1 MKISSLQTTF
11 EAKRP
16 KSSEIF
22 ERAKHSMSG
31 GVNGNLRYF
40 APFPIVFEQA
50 KNATLIDVDG
60 HHYVDYLLSYGALTL
75 GHAHPEVLAAV
86 ERVWS
91 QQGTSSFGAT
101 HPLEIEMAEELIAL
115 FPSFDQIRF
124 TNSGLEATL
133 FSLRLAMAATGRSHV
148 AKFEGHYH
156 GAYDHLLQSVTPDT
170 QAAGDAE
177 EPLPVPDSLGSPDYY
192 RQHSVILPFND
203 WDACERILTER
214 AMDLAAVIMEPMLS
228 GYIAADPQFM
238 KNLRELTAQL
248 GIVLIFD
255 EVKTGFRIE
264 VGGAQTYYDVEPDLT
279 ALGKVVGGG
288 FPIGIVGGK
297 CAIMELASPLRSK
310 KKSEVVFH
318 SGTFNG
324 NPVSIAAG
332 LATIRYLKQSG
343 HFEQIVMH
351 TNELRN
357 GIDALA
363 RQYELPLQTMGMGTI
378 FNVLATQEAVQHYR
392 DLGANS
398 NQLRLALDYLLME
411 NGVYSKPLNR
421 FSLSAAHGPAEIKAT
436 LEAFE
441 KSMATLKRD
450 PLEN

>member
-1 MKISSLQTTF
+1 MKISSLQHTF
-11 EAKRP
+11 QVNRP
-16 KSSEIF
+16 KSASFF
-22 ERAKHSMSG
+22 EKAKASMSG

-40 APFPIVFEQA
+40 APFPIIFEKAQGA
-50 KNATLIDVDG
+50 SLIDLDG
-60 HHYVDYLLSYGALTL
+60 HRYVDYLLSYGALML
-75 GHAHPEVLAAV
+75 GHAHPDVQKAV
-86 ERVWS
+86 QNVWNE
-91 QQGTSSFGAT
+91 QGTSSFGAT
-101 HPLEIEMAEELIAL
+101 HPLEMEMTEELLAL
-115 FPSFDQIRF
+115 YPSFDQVRF

-133 FSLRLAMAATGRSHV
+133 FALRLAAAYTGKTHI

-156 GAYDHLLQSVTPDT
+156 GAHDHVLQSVNPTAELSGSPKAP
-170 QAAGDAE
+170 QA
-177 EPLPVPDSLGSPDYY
+177 VPDSLGSPDYY

-203 WDACERILTER
+203 WDACERILTEQK
-214 AMDLAAVIMEPMLS
+214 DKIAAVIMEPLLS
-228 GYIAADPQFM
+228 GYIAAEPQFM
-238 KNLRELTAQL
+238 KHLRELTTEL

-264 VGGAQTYYDVEPDLT
+264 LGGAQAFYGVEPDLT

-297 CAIMELASPLRSK
+297 RSIMELSSPLRSDK
-310 KKSEVVFH
+310 RSEVVFH

-332 LATIRYLKQSG
+332 LATIRYLKQPG
-343 HFEQIVMH
+343 VFPRIVEQ
-351 TNELRN
+351 TNELRAM
-357 GIDALA
+357 IDTLA
-363 RQYELPLQTMGMGTI
+363 KQYDLPFMTVGEGTI
-378 FNVLATQEAVQHYR
+378 FNVVATRHPVRQYR
-392 DLGANS
+392 DLGKNC

-441 KSMATLKRD
+441 KSMAALKQD
-450 PLEN
+450 PLV

>member
-1 MKISSLQTTF
+1 MKISSLQHTF
-11 EAKRP
+11 QQSRP
-16 KSSEIF
+16 NSASFFAQARKSM
-22 ERAKHSMSG
+22 AG

-40 APFPIVFEQA
+40 APFPIIFEKANQ
-50 KNATLIDVDG
+50 ATLIDVDG
-60 HHYVDYLLSYGALTL
+60 HHYVDYLLSYGALML
-75 GHAHPEVLAAV
+75 GHAHPEILAAAD
-86 ERVWS
+86 RVWRE
-91 QQGTSSFGAT
+91 QGTSSFGAT
-101 HPLEIEMAEELIAL
+101 HPLELEMADELIAL

-133 FSLRLAMAATGRSHV
+133 FCLRLAIAATGKSHV

-156 GAYDHLLQSVTPDT
+156 GAHDHVLQSVTPEAD
-170 QAAGDAE
+170 AAGSSE
-177 EPLPVPDSLGSPDYY
+177 EPAAVPDSFGSPDYY
-192 RQHSVILPFND
+192 RKHSVILPFND
-203 WDACERILTER
+203 WDACERILTDR
-214 AMDLAAVIMEPMLS
+214 AHEIAAVILEPMLS

-248 GIVLIFD
+248 GIILIFD

-264 VGGAQTYYDVEPDLT
+264 VGGAQTYYGVEPDLT
-279 ALGKVVGGG
+279 ALGKVAGGG

-297 CAIMELASPLRSK
+297 RAIMELASPLRSNK
-310 KKSEVVFH
+310 KTEVVFH

-324 NPVSIAAG
+324 NPLSIAAG
-332 LATIRYLKQSG
+332 LATIRYLKQPG
-343 HFEQIVMH
+343 NFEQIVRH
-351 TNELRN
+351 THELRE

-363 RQYELPLQTMGMGTI
+363 KQYDLPLQTIGTGTI
-378 FNVLATQEAVQHYR
+378 FNVLTTRENVQDYR
-392 DLGANS
+392 DLGANH

-441 KSMATLKRD
+441 KSMAALQRD
-450 PLEN
+450 PLE

>member
-1 MKISSLQTTF
+1 MKISSLQHTF
-11 EAKRP
+11 QVNRP
-16 KSSEIF
+16 NSASFF
-22 ERAKHSMSG
+22 EQAKHSMTG

-40 APFPIVFEQA
+40 APFPIIFEKA

-60 HHYVDYLLSYGALTL
+60 RPYVDYLLSYGALML
-75 GHAHPEVLAAV
+75 GHAHPDILKAV

-91 QQGTSSFGAT
+91 EQGTSSFGAT
-101 HPLEIEMAEELIAL
+101 HPLELEMAEELITL

-133 FSLRLAMAATGRSHV
+133 FSLRLAMAATGRTHV

-156 GAYDHLLQSVTPDT
+156 GAHDHVLQSVNPEAH
-170 QAAGDAE
+170 AAGSSE
-177 EPLPVPDSLGSPDYY
+177 EPIAVPDSLGSPDYY

-203 WDACERILTER
+203 WDACERILTDR
-214 AMDLAAVIMEPMLS
+214 AQEIAAVIMEPMLS

-238 KNLRELTAQL
+238 KNLRELTTQL
-248 GIVLIFD
+248 GIILIFD

-264 VGGAQTYYDVEPDLT
+264 VGGAQTYYGVEPDLT

-297 CAIMELASPLRSK
+297 QSVMELASPLRSNK
-310 KKSEVVFH
+310 KTEVVFH

-324 NPVSIAAG
+324 NPLSIAAG
-332 LATIRYLKQSG
+332 LATIRYLKQPG
-343 HFEQIVMH
+343 RFDQIVQH
-351 TNELRN
+351 THELRS

-363 RQYELPLQTMGMGTI
+363 KQYELPLQTIGIGTI
-378 FNVLATQEAVQHYR
+378 FNVLTTEKTVQHYR
-392 DLGANS
+392 DLGANH

-421 FSLSAAHGPAEIKAT
+421 FSLSAAHGPDEIKAT
-436 LEAFE
+436 LDAFE
-441 KSMATLKRD
+441 KSMAALKKD
-450 PLEN
+450 PLV